1 MRIGLNFATPF
12 EDSVN
17 ISLNEN
23 RITAKD
29 LLELM
34 QLGHIDK
41 CRFLKV
47 PKTKEDKLQTIEI
60 NPSNINSTLAAAGFQ
75 DNTTY
80 TVISLI

>member
-17 ISLNEN
+17 ISINEN

-34 QLGHIDK
+34 QLDHIDK

-47 PKTKEDKLQTIEI
+47 PGKSNEVQTIEI
-60 NPSNINSTLAAAGFQ
+60 NPSNINSTLGFLGFQ
-75 DNTTY
+75 DNALY
-80 TVISLI
+80 TVIPL